1 MAYNYHKS
9 QIYGSGKFDYVWV
22 TNVTETQGFIDATT
36 GATYV
41 PAWTDDTTLLASF
54 NNNIN
59 GGDITFSGES
69 ITNWLIYKKE
79 DGNNTLTYVAT
90 VPSTQT
96 SIIDYNVKNNTGYSY
111 QVFAETPNFL
121 SQPLITSES
130 VTTSWWN
137 WSLVGLENTD
147 TDNFYYVDT
156 DNIWKFDTELSSE
169 ALVQNVDRNTFEGF
183 TKYPKVTKSDKNY
196 ITGGITALISNPVNG
211 VYSDTVAMKNNF
223 RDFVNNGE
231 IKLLRDRKGSAWL
244 VETMSNE
251 FQLTDK
257 SAEQITQLTFKFTQI
272 GDSDEISAV
281 ERG

>member
-41 PAWTDDTTLLASF
+41 PAWTDDTVLLASF

-96 SIIDYNVKNNTGYSY
+96 SIIDYNVKNNTDYSY
-111 QVFAETPNFL
+111 QVFAETPSFL

-137 WSLVGLENTD
+137 WSLVGLKNTD

-156 DNIWKFDTELSSE
+156 DNVWKFDTELSSE

>member
-41 PAWTDDTTLLASF
+41 PTWTDDTVLLASF

-96 SIIDYNVKNNTGYSY
+96 SIIDYNVKNNTDYSY
-111 QVFAETPNFL
+111 QVFAETPSFL

-137 WSLVGLENTD
+137 WSLVGLETTSTN
-147 TDNFYYVDT
+147 NFYYVDT
-156 DNIWKFDTELSSE
+156 DNVWKFDTELSSD

-211 VYSDTVAMKNNF
+211 VYTDTVAMKNNF

-257 SAEQITQLTFKFTQI
+257 SAEQITQLSFKFTQI

>member
-41 PAWTDDTTLLASF
+41 PAWTDDTVLLASF

-111 QVFAETPNFL
+111 QVFAETPSFL

-137 WSLVGLENTD
+137 WSLVGLETTS

-156 DNIWKFDTELSSE
+156 DNVWKFDTELSSE